1 MRVLIVDDDPGVRT
15 SLARALEVDGYLV
28 SQAED
33 GAQALASLHAD
44 HIDDT
49 LVAETLGCVLKD
61 VDDMKRFRAEVAK
74 TGLATFLPAAA
85 S

>member
-1 MRVLIVDDDPGVRT
+1 M
-15 SLARALEVDGYLV
+15 
-28 SQAED
+28 
-33 GAQALASLHAD
+33 
-44 HIDDT
+44 

-74 TGLATFLPAAA
+74 AGLATFLPAA